1 MDDPASVARYF
12 QLYYP
17 LDKQDRK
24 EIQKVRKEF
33 DYPEV
38 AQRFRMI
45 DDDTVNVV
53 VDYAKEVTDI
63 HLLVEQLRNNWGS
76 RRLLLRRL
84 QPYLVALRRRQ
95 TQEYQRQGFI
105 TPVLVDDEDRLLVG
119 QWLGR
124 YDPVRGLVADD
135 LDIDQLIV

>member
-1 MDDPASVARYF
+1 
-12 QLYYP
+12 
-17 LDKQDRK
+17 
-24 EIQKVRKEF
+24 
-33 DYPEV
+33 
-38 AQRFRMI
+38 
-45 DDDTVNVV
+45 
-53 VDYAKEVTDI
+53 
-63 HLLVEQLRNNWGS
+63 
-76 RRLLLRRL
+76 LRRL